1 MPGASATQL
10 LSVLGSS
17 RSNGLKRCKLNI
29 FFYCFSQKIQNPD
42 FFYINILSLC
52 KDRWDCLVSDRCR
65 SQGCFTCGCS
75 F

>member
-29 FFYCFSQKIQNPD
+29 LFYCFSQKIQNPD
-42 FFYINILSLC
+42 LFTSTF
-52 KDRWDCLVSDRCR
+52 CLHAETDEIV
-65 SQGCFTCGCS
+65 
-75 F
+75 

>member
-29 FFYCFSQKIQNPD
+29 FFAVLVRKYKIQI
-42 FFYINILSLC
+42 FFTSTF
-52 KDRWDCLVSDRCR
+52 CLYAKTDGIV
-65 SQGCFTCGCS
+65 
-75 F
+75 